1 MENKNW
7 GIGAKLWFGLMI
19 LDQWIM
25 FIEYATKPI
34 TRYNSAYQQVTVIY
48 GIVGIVGTA
57 LYLWLAISKKKAPLV
72 TIMVIGGINVLSA
85 LIQGNVSGAL
95 LAAISPVVTFL
106 VARRQVGYKSL

>member
-1 MENKNW
+1 
-7 GIGAKLWFGLMI
+7 
-19 LDQWIM
+19 M
-25 FIEYATKPI
+25 FTEYATKPI
-34 TRYNSAYQQVTVIY
+34 TRYNSAYQQATVIY
-48 GIVGIVGTA
+48 GIAGIVGTA
-57 LYLWLAISKKKAPLV
+57 LYLWLAISKKKALLV

>member
-1 MENKNW
+1 M
-7 GIGAKLWFGLMI
+7 
-19 LDQWIM
+19 
-25 FIEYATKPI
+25 
-34 TRYNSAYQQVTVIY
+34 IY

-106 VARRQVGYKSL
+106 VARWQVGYKSL